1 MYGAVLKII
10 EMGTTTQIEPK
21 INVRDNRSSC
31 PISTSL
37 EILGDN
43 WSLILIRDLFLE
55 RTTFTDFSNSL
66 ENISSNILSDR
77 INKLQNFNLIN
88 YRLHPNNRKVK
99 QYYLTEAG
107 IQLYPLIYD
116 LLTWSK
122 KHLDMKFHPRST
134 DWYIN
139 NKNKNRGDS
148 IRNSI
153 LAYKKFKT
161 VLLNS

>member
-1 MYGAVLKII
+1 METLT
-10 EMGTTTQIEPK
+10 EIEPK
-21 INVRDNRSSC
+21 IKVRDKRSSC
-31 PISTSL
+31 PVSTCL

-55 RTTFTDFSNSL
+55 RTTFTDFSNSP

-77 INKLQNFNLIN
+77 INKLLNFKLIE

-139 NKNKNRGDS
+139 NKDKNREDS